1 MASLEQLIKEKSK
14 RLNDIPLE
22 LQNAVIKQQKE
33 VLNEITLLLNDLD
46 VKDGQFVISKQNIKT
61 IEKINDD
68 LKKVFLNDEY
78 LKSVKEF
85 AKEFDAQAE
94 LNNKVIKAGLGEIET
109 PAASLL
115 YIETAKRGSVA
126 ALLNAS
132 EFTAPV
138 YSILETAVINGAS
151 LKETI
156 NNIRTFAEGND
167 KVDSKVLSYVKQI
180 SNDSFAVADRSYTSI
195 ISDYLGNDWFYYSG
209 GEIDTTRCFCDE
221 RVGKYFHYKEI
232 ESWGRGENLG
242 DCNIGGGRW
251 GGMIAGTN
259 ESTIYSYLGGYNCMH
274 SLIPVSEAIVS
285 DSDKERAK
293 KLGYID

>member
-14 RLNDIPLE
+14 RLEDVPLS
-22 LQNAVIKQQKE
+22 LQTTVMKQQKQ
-33 VLNEITLLLNDLD
+33 VLDEILVLINDLD
-46 VKDGQFVISKQNIKT
+46 VKNGQFVISKQNIKT
-61 IEKINDD
+61 IEKISDD

-85 AKEFDAQAE
+85 AKEFDAQAT
-94 LNNKVIKAGLGEIET
+94 LNNKLIKSGFGEVAT
-109 PAASLL
+109 TAASAA
-115 YIETAKRGSVA
+115 YIEAAKRSSVS

-132 EFTAPV
+132 EFIAPV
-138 YSILETAVINGAS
+138 QSMLETAVVNGAS

-156 NNIRTFAEGND
+156 SSIRTFAEGND
-167 KVDSKVLSYVKQI
+167 KVDGKVLSYVKQI

-195 ISDYLGNDWFYYSG
+195 ISDYLETEWFYYSG
-209 GEIDTTRCFCDE
+209 SEIDTTRCFCQE
-221 RVGKYFHYKEI
+221 RVGKYFYYKEI

-274 SLIPVSEAIVS
+274 SLIPVSEALIS
-285 DSDKERAK
+285 DEDKNRAK
-293 KLGYID
+293 KFGYEG

>member
-22 LQNAVIKQQKE
+22 LQTAVIKQQKD

-46 VKDGQFVISKQNIKT
+46 VKDGQFVISKENIKT

-85 AKEFDAQAE
+85 AKEFDIQAKF
-94 LNNKVIKAGLGEIET
+94 NNKVIKAGLGEIET

-115 YIETAKRGSVA
+115 YVETAKRSTVA

-156 NNIRTFAEGND
+156 SNIRTFAEGND

-195 ISDYLGNDWFYYSG
+195 ISDYLDNDWFYYSG
-209 GEIDTTRCFCDE
+209 GEIDTTRCFCE
-221 RVGKYFHYKEI
+221 QRVGKYFHYKEI

-242 DCNIGGGRW
+242 ECNIGGGRW

>member
-132 EFTAPV
+132 EFTAPI

-209 GEIDTTRCFCDE
+209 GEIDTTRCFCE
-221 RVGKYFHYKEI
+221 QRVGKYFHYKEI

-251 GGMIAGTN
+251 AGMIAGTN